1 MHPVVPG
8 PVEIGESL
16 RCWQREIDKMGVLL
30 AIWDLIR
37 RREAGKLG
45 QIVLWPS
52 PDAVVVRFKW
62 KSKMGHYEILSW
74 DDEKSD
80 GYSAVDLLA
89 NDGSPSTF
97 LERYKRGDVIGP
109 ASHYVSSI
117 LNHHLGG
124 ITPRLVADLGYKVT
138 FAPQSLLD
146 ALWLMFM
153 LEVDGTTKTCWH
165 CCKSFD
171 PTRKDNV
178 YCSGACKRMAHY
190 YKKKGAGVTE

>member
-1 MHPVVPG
+1 
-8 PVEIGESL
+8 
-16 RCWQREIDKMGVLL
+16 MGVLL

-80 GYSAVDLLA
+80 GYSATNILA
-89 NDGSPSTF
+89 DFDGPAAF
-97 LERYKRGDVIGP
+97 FERYRRGDILGP
-109 ASHYVSSI
+109 ALHYVCCM
-117 LNHHLGG
+117 LNHHLDG
-124 ITPRLVADLGYKVT
+124 ITPRLSVNSGYKVE
-138 FAPQSLLD
+138 FAPNSLLD

-165 CCKSFD
+165 CGKSFD
-171 PTRKDNV
+171 PKRKDNV

-190 YKKKGAGVTE
+190 YKKKGTGVTE